1 MKRKYEEE
9 NGITDAGGGGGAKA
23 KKSKKSTSNTIKQN
37 HGGVSIRPVTATVT
51 TLVAASNQNQ
61 SLGQTFSTM
70 ANGAYYTAT
79 IQPQQHNWSSAGN
92 INRQHQHQMHNVS

>member
-9 NGITDAGGGGGAKA
+9 NGITDGGGGGAKS
-23 KKSKKSTSNTIKQN
+23 KKTKKSTSNTIKQN

-79 IQPQQHNWSSAGN
+79 IQPQQHKYLY
-92 INRQHQHQMHNVS
+92 